1 MGSIA
6 SLCSSALIRPLS
18 VQLQSLTVSSA
29 TVIAFLSVTLAVASS
44 VLFQRYRLPRS
55 EKQLEWRLLLPFC
68 LTTVLG
74 CSLGCAVWSFNL
86 VGLTAAFTA
95 LQVASC
101 APYAQENAR
110 IFYSLAFFDALYPLS
125 VCALVFCKCC
135 VADRLLRF
143 NVASPSSSFVKGEKA
158 IVALIVAA
166 SSIMVA
172 GGIASATFFTIGA
185 RGWSDVSSSYT
196 NATAECDPFDPKIAT
211 AAGIINKAFSIRSVV
226 LWGEAVILTLLVAAF
241 SIATHV
247 CRARLTFLRQAVSNQ
262 QAVLVNRASLRI
274 TRTFMAVFISIIGRF
289 LFAVTFATST
299 ALGPYNPEC
308 GVCEDCQ
315 SPFFKLSQWLVL
327 TPQIQVCADSM
338 VVCFCL
344 CSCVLPMVLYKLCFF
359 YARQAVVVV
368 ISEPLA
374 INVAL
379 FGLLPHLFPKA
390 KLLQRIRSAY
400 NHSRYGHSLAEV
412 AET

>member
-1 MGSIA
+1 
-6 SLCSSALIRPLS
+6 
-18 VQLQSLTVSSA
+18 
-29 TVIAFLSVTLAVASS
+29 
-44 VLFQRYRLPRS
+44 
-55 EKQLEWRLLLPFC
+55 
-68 LTTVLG
+68 
-74 CSLGCAVWSFNL
+74 
-86 VGLTAAFTA
+86 
-95 LQVASC
+95 
-101 APYAQENAR
+101 
-110 IFYSLAFFDALYPLS
+110 
-125 VCALVFCKCC
+125 
-135 VADRLLRF
+135 
-143 NVASPSSSFVKGEKA
+143 VKGEKA

-327 TPQIQVCADSM
+327 TPQIQVCADFM
-338 VVCFCL
+338 VVYVHACCQWCFTNCVFFTRGRPLWWSSASPSPSMLRCL
-344 CSCVLPMVLYKLCFF
+344 AYCPICSQ
-359 YARQAVVVV
+359 RQSCCNESDQHITTPVT
-368 ISEPLA
+368 
-374 INVAL
+374 
-379 FGLLPHLFPKA
+379 GTRLL
-390 KLLQRIRSAY
+390 KLLKP
-400 NHSRYGHSLAEV
+400 
-412 AET
+412 ETLPVFQNPHRNGTNRWHLLRVN